1 MSDNQD
7 FDLIVIGAGSGG
19 VRLARMSAQRGAR
32 VAIVESRYLGGTCV
46 NVGCVPKK
54 LFVYGAHVSEDLEDA
69 AGYGWKVPLDQVSF
83 DWPTLVAN
91 KNAEIER
98 LNGIYGR
105 MLENAGVTIIEGTA
119 SLADANTVVVGN
131 QRYTT
136 RHITVATGS
145 WPVIPDIPGKES
157 ILTSNEMFYLPQLP
171 RQAVVWGGGYIA
183 VEFAGILAGLGVET
197 TLLYRGDL
205 FLRGFDHDVREFV
218 ANEMRRKGVDLR
230 FGVTIE
236 AVESDGTHYDVTLND
251 GTHMTTGLVMAATG
265 RRALVEGLGLE
276 ALGVR
281 LSESGHVE
289 VDDHFQTAVP
299 SITALGDVIGT
310 PQLTPVALA
319 QGMVLSRRLFGDGEG
334 EMDYNCIPTAVFCQP
349 NIGTVGLTEE
359 EAKEAGHTV
368 SIYRSEF
375 RPMKHTLSGREE
387 RCLMKLVV
395 DAGTDRVLGAHMV
408 GPDAGEITQGLAVA
422 IKAGAT
428 KAQFDST
435 LGIHPTSAEEFV
447 TMREPVA

>member
-1 MSDNQD
+1 MSDQQD

-19 VRLARMSAQRGAR
+19 VRLARMSAQRGAK
-32 VAIVESRYLGGTCV
+32 VAVVESRYLGGTCV

-54 LFVYGAHVSEDLEDA
+54 LFVYGAHVHDELEDA
-69 AGYGWKVPLDQVSF
+69 AGYGWQVPLDDVSF
-83 DWPTLVAN
+83 DWPKLVAN

-105 MLENAGVTIIEGTA
+105 LLENAGVTIIEGTA
-119 SLADANTVVVGN
+119 SLSDANTVAVGETSY
-131 QRYTT
+131 RA
-136 RHITVATGS
+136 RHITIATGS
-145 WPVIPDIPGKES
+145 WPVIPDVPGKEC

-171 RQAVVWGGGYIA
+171 KQAVVWGGGYIA

-205 FLRGFDHDVREFV
+205 FLRGFDNDIRRFTEQ
-218 ANEMRRKGVDLR
+218 EMRKKGVNLR

-236 AVESDGTHYDVTLND
+236 SVEAENAHYRVQLNNGETLE
-251 GTHMTTGLVMAATG
+251 TGLVMAATG
-265 RRALVEGLGLE
+265 RRALVDGLGLTD
-276 ALGVR
+276 LGVQ
-281 LSESGHVE
+281 LSASGHVV

-319 QGMVLSRRLFGDGEG
+319 QGMVLSRRLFGDGKG
-334 EMDYNCIPTAVFCQP
+334 DMDYSAIPTAVFCQP

-359 EAKEAGHTV
+359 EAREAGHRLR
-368 SIYRSEF
+368 IYRSEF
-375 RPMKHTLSGREE
+375 RPMKYTLSGRDE
-387 RCLMKLVV
+387 RSLMKLVV
-395 DAGTDRVLGAHMV
+395 DDETDRVLGAHMV

>member
-289 VDDHFQTAVP
+289 VDDHFQTSVP

-359 EAKEAGHTV
+359 EAREAGHTV

>member
-1 MSDNQD
+1 MSDQQD

-32 VAIVESRYLGGTCV
+32 VAVVESRYLGGTCV

-54 LFVYGAHVSEDLEDA
+54 LFVYGAHVHDELEDA
-69 AGYGWKVPLDQVSF
+69 AGYGWQVPLDDVSF
-83 DWPTLVAN
+83 DWPKLVAN

-105 MLENAGVTIIEGTA
+105 LLENAGVTIIEGTA
-119 SLADANTVVVGN
+119 SLSDANTVVVGDTSY
-131 QRYTT
+131 RAK
-136 RHITVATGS
+136 HITIATGS
-145 WPVIPDIPGKES
+145 WPVIPDVPGKEC

-171 RQAVVWGGGYIA
+171 KQAVVWGGGYIA
-183 VEFAGILAGLGVET
+183 VEFAGILAGLGVDT

-205 FLRGFDHDVREFV
+205 FLRGFDVDIRRFTEQ
-218 ANEMRRKGVDLR
+218 EMRKKGVNLQ

-236 AVESDGTHYDVTLND
+236 SVEAENAHYRVQLNNGETLE
-251 GTHMTTGLVMAATG
+251 TGLVMAATG
-265 RRALVEGLGLE
+265 RRALVDGLGLTD
-276 ALGVR
+276 LGVQ
-281 LSESGHVE
+281 LSASGHVV
-289 VDDHFQTAVP
+289 VDDHFQTAAP

-319 QGMVLSRRLFGDGEG
+319 QGMVLSRRLFGDGKG
-334 EMDYNCIPTAVFCQP
+334 EMDYSAIPTAVFCQP

-359 EAKEAGHTV
+359 EAREAGHRLR
-368 SIYRSEF
+368 IYRSEF
-375 RPMKHTLSGREE
+375 RPMKYTLSGRDE
-387 RCLMKLVV
+387 RSLMKLVV
-395 DAGTDRVLGAHMV
+395 DDETDRVLGAHMV

>member
-1 MSDNQD
+1 MSDNQE

-91 KNAEIER
+91 KNAEIDR

-334 EMDYNCIPTAVFCQP
+334 DMDYNCIPTAVFCQP
-349 NIGTVGLTEE
+349 TIGTVGLTEE

-395 DAGTDRVLGAHMV
+395 DAGTDKVLGAHMV

>member
-1 MSDNQD
+1 MSDQQD

-19 VRLARMSAQRGAR
+19 VRLARMSAQRGAK
-32 VAIVESRYLGGTCV
+32 VAVVESRYLGGTCV

-54 LFVYGAHVSEDLEDA
+54 LFVYGAHVHDELEDA
-69 AGYGWKVPLDQVSF
+69 AGYGWQVPLDDVSF
-83 DWPTLVAN
+83 DWPKLVAN

-105 MLENAGVTIIEGTA
+105 LLENAGVTIIEGTA
-119 SLADANTVVVGN
+119 SLSDANTVVVGETSY
-131 QRYTT
+131 RA
-136 RHITVATGS
+136 RHITIATGS
-145 WPVIPDIPGKES
+145 WPVIPDVPGKEC

-171 RQAVVWGGGYIA
+171 KQAVVWGGGYIA

-205 FLRGFDHDVREFV
+205 FLRGFDNDIRRFTEQ
-218 ANEMRRKGVDLR
+218 EMRKKGVNLR

-236 AVESDGTHYDVTLND
+236 SVEAENAHYRVQLNNGETLE
-251 GTHMTTGLVMAATG
+251 TGLVMGATG
-265 RRALVEGLGLE
+265 RRALVDGLGLTD
-276 ALGVR
+276 LGVQ
-281 LSESGHVE
+281 LSASGHVV

-319 QGMVLSRRLFGDGEG
+319 QGMVLSRRLFGDGKG
-334 EMDYNCIPTAVFCQP
+334 DMDYSAIPTAVFCQP

-359 EAKEAGHTV
+359 EAREAGHRLR
-368 SIYRSEF
+368 IYRSEF
-375 RPMKHTLSGREE
+375 RPMKYTLSGRDE
-387 RCLMKLVV
+387 RSLMKLVV
-395 DAGTDRVLGAHMV
+395 DDETDRVLGAHMV

>member
-1 MSDNQD
+1 MSDQQD

-19 VRLARMSAQRGAR
+19 VRLARMSAQRGAK
-32 VAIVESRYLGGTCV
+32 VAVVESRYLGGTCV

-54 LFVYGAHVSEDLEDA
+54 LFVYGAHVHDELEDA
-69 AGYGWKVPLDQVSF
+69 AGYGWQVPLDDVSF
-83 DWPTLVAN
+83 DWPKLVAN

-105 MLENAGVTIIEGTA
+105 LLENAGVTIIEGTA
-119 SLADANTVVVGN
+119 SLSDANTVVVGETSY
-131 QRYTT
+131 RA
-136 RHITVATGS
+136 RHITIATGS
-145 WPVIPDIPGKES
+145 WPVIPDVPGKEC

-171 RQAVVWGGGYIA
+171 KQAVVWGGGYIA

-205 FLRGFDHDVREFV
+205 FLRGFDNDIRRFTEQ
-218 ANEMRRKGVDLR
+218 EMRKKGVNLR

-236 AVESDGTHYDVTLND
+236 SVEAENAHYRVQLNNGETLE
-251 GTHMTTGLVMAATG
+251 TGLVMAATG
-265 RRALVEGLGLE
+265 RRALVDGLGLTD
-276 ALGVR
+276 LGVQ
-281 LSESGHVE
+281 LSASGHVV

-334 EMDYNCIPTAVFCQP
+334 DMDYSAIPTAVFCQP

-359 EAKEAGHTV
+359 EAREAGHRLR
-368 SIYRSEF
+368 IYRSEF
-375 RPMKHTLSGREE
+375 RPMKYTLSGRDE
-387 RCLMKLVV
+387 RSLMKLVV
-395 DAGTDRVLGAHMV
+395 DDETDRVLGAHMV